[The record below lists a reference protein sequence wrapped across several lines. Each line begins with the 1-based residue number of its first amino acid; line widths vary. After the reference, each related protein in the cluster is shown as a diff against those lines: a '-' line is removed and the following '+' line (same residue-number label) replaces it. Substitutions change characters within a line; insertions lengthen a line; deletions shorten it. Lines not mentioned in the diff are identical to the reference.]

1 MSKLYNKYKQP
12 TEGETGTTKKMG
24 ERRFNREHIKAL
36 KLKARHRKAK
46 EIKKGNKM
54 MQDSNSSATRMR
66 ST

>member
-1 MSKLYNKYKQP
+1 MSKLYNKYTQP
-12 TEGETGTTKKMG
+12 KEGDTGTTKKMSKA
-24 ERRFNREHIKAL
+24 RFNREHIKAL

-54 MQDSNSSATRMR
+54 MQNSSGTATRMR